1 MEAFAYNR
9 SQEVKLS
16 QESKERLLVHLEW
29 TLKEEVEDGQ
39 EGNYDRG
46 AKAFKSKNQFTYEA
60 LLYSLS

>member
-1 MEAFAYNR
+1 
-9 SQEVKLS
+9 
-16 QESKERLLVHLEW
+16 LVHLEW